1 MCPKYMYFV
10 PFNEHARLERSRR
23 KALSAH
29 HLSIEAVVLLQTYAK
44 ELRGA
49 ERHSAYI
56 CMADATLVIGR
67 QMHSGPFLHQHVS
80 LRC

>member
-1 MCPKYMYFV
+1 MFPKYMYFV

-49 ERHSAYI
+49 ERHSAIY
-56 CMADATLVIGR
+56 LYG
-67 QMHSGPFLHQHVS
+67 
-80 LRC
+80 